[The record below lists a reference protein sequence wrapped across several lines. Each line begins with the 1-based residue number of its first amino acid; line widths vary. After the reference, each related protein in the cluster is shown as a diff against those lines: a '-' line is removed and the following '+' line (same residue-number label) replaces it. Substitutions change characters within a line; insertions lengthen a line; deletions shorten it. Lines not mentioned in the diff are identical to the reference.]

1 MKRNIHLRAILTG
14 ITAALFL
21 LMIQGA
27 ASRGNAAE
35 MIYVQRDGCPWC
47 RVVDTTV
54 VPIWNKTEEGRRAPL
69 RRVDSDAAWPEDLDG
84 IASERLTPT
93 FILVEDGVE
102 IARLRGYPG
111 EHFFW
116 PMITEMV
123 GKLPQ

>member
-1 MKRNIHLRAILTG
+1 MNRKIHLWAIVSG
-14 ITAALFL
+14 AMAAMCFL
-21 LMIQGA
+21 LLQGV
-27 ASRGNAAE
+27 ASSGSAAE

-47 RVVDTTV
+47 KVVDTTV

-69 RRVDSDAAWPEDLDG
+69 RRVDSDAAWPEDLKD
-84 IASERLTPT
+84 ITPERLTPT
-93 FILVEDGVE
+93 FILVEDGEE

-111 EHFFW
+111 EHFIW